1 MEAAAADRLY
11 RRSAERLRGPAAEL
25 VRRSES
31 ERRPL
36 HTIRQQKKLF
46 FMSSSSSCRF
56 TAVAESLQQ
65 VRQHLKKLQE
75 LEQKF
80 TYDSDPIT
88 QKKAYLEARALEL
101 LKNLLSKYSSAHTP
115 VTDLII
121 MDYQLLKLCDCVC
134 VCVCGAAPWLWR
146 GSPACPPTLRGPWC

>member
-1 MEAAAADRLY
+1 
-11 RRSAERLRGPAAEL
+11 
-25 VRRSES
+25 
-31 ERRPL
+31 
-36 HTIRQQKKLF
+36 
-46 FMSSSSSCRF
+46 MSSSSCGRF

-101 LKNLLSKYSSAHTP
+101 LKNLLSKYGSAHTP
-115 VTDLII
+115 VTDHII
-121 MDYQLLKLCDCVC
+121 TDYQLKLCVC
-134 VCVCGAAPWLWR
+134 VCCAAPWLWS
-146 GSPACPPTLRGPWC
+146 GSPACPPTLRDPWC